1 MIFCETQIKY
11 KDKETDDPGLKH
23 LTFPENAN
31 NPGMMWV
38 NHIKEL
44 NGRLGLCF
52 DPDNKISAYICDAK
66 EGCFDAVIAYPAK
79 NINIEY
85 CYDSIRKVIEENYSV
100 KDMTFS
106 ESQELSATKFQFLLE
121 KADDNGYVRRWHMD
135 QSAIGIDFFKN
146 NQFSVEEKL
155 SENRYESL
163 EDATKAAELIM
174 ADKSFREELDRI
186 YSDDN
191 VKGFYGNPVHY
202 KISAS
207 STKAAMDIVNILVPA
222 LIENKRL
229 YGKRIVRVFNINEG
243 CYDESELENLFRSS
257 QGNAVI
263 IEMCGTDEDHGNFA
277 SSYHRVIEFF
287 YKVITKY
294 QLNTL
299 CIFVECSKRPG
310 FSAQM
315 VSKLQEDIRIVI
327 INEGY
332 GDREQAKQYLLR
344 LADPEIYTPTDEE
357 MEEELSKK
365 SMYSVEDVYLIHD
378 SWYKNGLSK
387 HIYKAYSNFECVLE
401 EKKDNCK
408 PYEELQQMIGLAN
421 IKKLV
426 DEIIDAGKIG
436 KLKQGCGLSYQRA
449 SMHMVFT
456 GNPGSA
462 KTSVARLLAQIL
474 RKENI
479 IDGGKFVECG
489 RADLIARY
497 VGWTAKQV
505 RAKFRE
511 AKGGILFIDE
521 AYSLVDD
528 TRSFADEAINT
539 IVQEM
544 ENQRDDVIV
553 ILAGYPGKMSEFLD
567 KNEGLRSRIA
577 FHLDFPDYNPDEMT
591 DILKFMIDKQ
601 GYHIGGKALEKCHG
615 IFESACLMEDF
626 GNGRFARNLF
636 EQAQMAQS
644 RRLVTEYKDK
654 KIGSKALRT
663 LKCEDFEVNIAEKV
677 KTQRS
682 PIGFVV

>member
-1 MIFCETQIKY
+1 MIFCETQIRY
-11 KDKETDDPGLKH
+11 KDKKTDDAGLKH
-23 LTFPENAN
+23 LTYPESAN
-31 NPGMMWV
+31 NPAMVWV
-38 NHIKEL
+38 NQIKEL

-79 NINIEY
+79 KITIEY

-100 KDMTFS
+100 DDMTFS
-106 ESQELSATKFQFLLE
+106 DSRELSAMKFQFLVE

-135 QSAIGIDFFKN
+135 QSAIGIDYFKN
-146 NQFSVEEKL
+146 NQFSVDEKL
-155 SENRYESL
+155 SENRYESYEGVL
-163 EDATKAAELIM
+163 EAAELVM

-191 VKGFYGNPVHY
+191 IKGFYGNPVHY

-207 STKAAMDIVNILVPA
+207 STKAAMDIVSILVPA

-257 QGNAVI
+257 QGNAVV

-287 YKVITKY
+287 CKVICKY
-294 QLNTL
+294 QINTL
-299 CIFVECSKRPG
+299 CIFVECNKRPG
-310 FSAQM
+310 FSSQM
-315 VSKLQEDIRIVI
+315 IAKLREEMRIVE

-332 GDREQAKQYLLR
+332 GDREQAKRYLLR
-344 LADPEIYTPTDEE
+344 IADPEIYSPTDEE
-357 MEEELSKK
+357 VEDELSKK
-365 SMYSVEDVYLIHD
+365 SMYSVEDVYAIHD

-387 HIYKAYSNFECVLE
+387 HIYKAYRDFECIAE
-401 EKKDNCK
+401 EKKDSSK
-408 PYEELQQMIGLAN
+408 PYEELQQMVGLEK

-436 KLKQGCGLSYQRA
+436 KLKQVSGMTYHRA

-462 KTSVARLLAQIL
+462 KTSVARLLAQIF

-528 TRSFADEAINT
+528 SRSFADEAINT

-553 ILAGYPGKMSEFLD
+553 ILAGYPDKMKEFLA

-577 FHLDFPDYNPDEMT
+577 FHLDFPDYDSCEMT
-591 DILKFMIDKQ
+591 DILKLMADKQ
-601 GYHIGGKALEKCHG
+601 GLHIDGKALDKCRG
-615 IFESACLMEDF
+615 IFESACLTEDF
-626 GNGRFARNLF
+626 GNGRFARNLL

-644 RRLVTEYKDK
+644 HRLVTEYKGK
-654 KIGSKALRT
+654 KISGKALRT
-663 LKCEDFEVNIAEKV
+663 LKSEDFEVNIAEKM
-677 KTQRS
+677 KTPRL